1 MPLLLRKI
9 RKSKWYKTDSVL
21 WLKQDE
27 IQADALGDIVTSS
40 NTLSVW
46 LVEDDKSNL
55 EEVIVALAVCGD
67 TISNF
72 DYTLINVDLL
82 LSIGIKIETKE
93 GLTPYSRAN
102 HWHRD
107 IIELT
112 TYKILRLAEA
122 IFLHSD
128 RKRVAEKEVLTL
140 VKVVVQ
146 NGQIDRT
153 KLKPGITKR
162 LD

>member
-9 RKSKWYKTDSVL
+9 RKSKWYKPDSLL
-21 WLKQDE
+21 WLKPDE

-40 NTLSVW
+40 NALSVW

-72 DYTLINVDLL
+72 DYTLIDVDLL
-82 LSIGIKIETKE
+82 SNIDIKIETKE
-93 GLTPYSRAN
+93 GLSPYSRAN

-107 IIELT
+107 IVELT
-112 TYKILRLAEA
+112 TSKILKLAEA
-122 IFLHSD
+122 IFFHSD
-128 RKRVAEKEVLTL
+128 RKRVAEKQVLTW
-140 VKVVVQ
+140 VKVVIQ

-153 KLKPGITKR
+153 KLTSGITKR